1 MSPAAD
7 AEVVSPEVS
16 LEDIVPE
23 LDQLQEELAE
33 TVRQGWLFFA
43 GMYTERVVQC
53 DLTKIL

>member
-7 AEVVSPEVS
+7 VEVVSPEVS

-33 TVRQGWLFFA
+33 TVRQGWLFLMQGCTLSVLFS
-43 GMYTERVVQC
+43 V
-53 DLTKIL
+53 I